1 MPNLDRNPGLE
12 TAKIANFGAAPA
24 RLISGWHDELLRVV
38 CQSMSAVAIPL
49 LTADEYLAIE
59 RAAEFR
65 SEFHD
70 GVMYAMAGGSPRHS
84 KVKTNLT
91 GAVWNRLRGQ
101 RCQPYD
107 SDLRLQ
113 IDATGLYTYPDLSI
127 VCGSLEFG
135 DDKGDCL
142 TNPTVIFEVL
152 SPSTNAYDRGKKFW
166 NYRQLPSLRDY
177 ILLSTEDFTVEHF
190 TRHGADQWLLTTY
203 VGLDSVLRIDSV
215 GIEIPLSE
223 IYDSITSIPER

>member
-1 MPNLDRNPGLE
+1 MPNLDRNRGLE
-12 TAKIANFGAAPA
+12 TGKITNFGAAPA
-24 RLISGWHDELLRVV
+24 RLISGWHYDVLRVV
-38 CQSMSAVAIPL
+38 CLRMSAVAIPL
-49 LTADEYLAIE
+49 LTADEYLEIE

-65 SEFHD
+65 SEFQD
-70 GVMYAMAGGSPRHS
+70 GVMHAMAVSPFRHS
-84 KVKTNLT
+84 KVKINLT
-91 GAVWNRLRGQ
+91 ASVGLRLRGQ
-101 RCQPYD
+101 RCQPFD

-127 VCGSLEFG
+127 VCGPLEFG

-152 SPSTNAYDRGKKFW
+152 SPSTSAYDRGKKFW

-203 VGLDSVLRIDSV
+203 VGLDSLLRIDSV